1 MSKKFTVLAAF
12 LGLYLFAGTCFAG
25 QSTIIVGE
33 GVACM
38 GDDKSRKQTQS
49 AAVAE
54 AKRNA
59 VERTLTYVT
68 SETKVKDFVLEKD
81 LVNAYS
87 RASVKVLE
95 ILQKSW
101 ERDPAAGDCF
111 RVRIQAEIVPDPNA
125 MKSARKF
132 DTRLEDPSTSLV
144 VKVWTNKKDY
154 KKGDKIKVY
163 LKGNKPFFA
172 RVVYKNASG
181 NLVQLLPN
189 IHRSQDYFNG
199 GTVYEIPSGHDTFKL
214 EVTPP
219 FGPENIIVYASTKTL
234 GRIDMGDV
242 GGVYAINTSLD
253 DLTVK
258 TRGVAIKTTSGEQDA
273 TAEFFEAQARLTTS
287 HY

>member
-1 MSKKFTVLAAF
+1 MKTKSMVLAVF
-12 LGLYLFAGTCFAG
+12 LVAYLFAGTCFAT
-25 QSTIIVGE
+25 QSTITVAE
-33 GVACM
+33 GIACM

-49 AAVAE
+49 AAMAE

-87 RASVKVLE
+87 QASVKVLD
-95 ILQKSW
+95 ILEKSW

-111 RVRIQAEIVPDPNA
+111 RVKIQAEIVPDANA

-144 VKVWTNKKDY
+144 VKVWTDKKDY
-154 KKGDKIKVY
+154 KKGDKIKIY

-172 RVVYKNASG
+172 RVVYKDASG

-189 IHRSQDYFNG
+189 IHRTKDYFNG
-199 GTVYEIPSGHDTFKL
+199 GTVYEIPSGHDTFQL

-219 FGPENIIVYASTKTL
+219 FGPENIIVYASTKAL
-234 GRIDMGDV
+234 GHIDMRDV
-242 GGVYAINTSLD
+242 GGMYAIDTSLD
-253 DLTVK
+253 DITVK
-258 TRGVAIKTTSGEQDA
+258 TRGVAIKTTSGDQDA
-273 TAEFFEAQARLTTS
+273 TAEFFEAQTELTTS
-287 HY
+287 R

>member
-1 MSKKFTVLAAF
+1 MKTKSAVLAVF
-12 LGLYLFAGTCFAG
+12 LVAYLFAGTCLAT
-25 QSTIIVGE
+25 QSSITVAE

-38 GDDKSRKQTQS
+38 GDDKSRKETQS
-49 AAVAE
+49 AAMAE

-68 SETKVKDFVLEKD
+68 SETKMKDFVLEKD

-95 ILQKSW
+95 ILERSW

-111 RVRIQAEIVPDPNA
+111 RVKIQAEIVPDPNA

-132 DTRLEDPSTSLV
+132 DARLEDPSTSLV
-144 VKVWTNKKDY
+144 VKVWTDKRNY
-154 KKGDKIKVY
+154 KKGDKIKIY

-172 RVVYKNASG
+172 RVVYKDASG
-181 NLVQLLPN
+181 NLTQLLPN
-189 IHRSQDYFNG
+189 IHRTQVYFNG
-199 GTVYEIPSGHDTFKL
+199 GTVYEIPSGHDTFEL

-219 FGPENIIVYASTKTL
+219 FGPENIIVYASTKAL
-234 GRIDMGDV
+234 GYIDMRDV

-258 TRGVAIKTTSGEQDA
+258 SRGVAIKTTSGDQDA
-273 TAEFFEAQARLTTS
+273 TAEFFEAQTGLTTS
-287 HY
+287 R